1 MMAFCI
7 NCGKQVP
14 ADVKFCTSCG
24 SPVTGETEQTVRQQP
39 VQSPPQPVQQAV
51 AQQTPPPVVQPQTEY
66 AHQQGYTSQTMQQ
79 PMQQQSVAIY
89 TEEPITTG
97 GYIGIFLLLM
107 LPLVNM
113 ICLIIWA
120 CGGCRKVNKRNMA
133 RAMLIWMIIGAVLSG
148 VVVLIITLFFSSELD
163 SLKELATDL
172 GE

>member
-51 AQQTPPPVVQPQTEY
+51 AQQPPPPVVQPQTEY

-97 GYIGIFLLLM
+97 GYIGIFFTADA
-107 LPLVNM
+107 P
-113 ICLIIWA
+113 A
-120 CGGCRKVNKRNMA
+120 C
-133 RAMLIWMIIGAVLSG
+133 
-148 VVVLIITLFFSSELD
+148 
-163 SLKELATDL
+163 
-172 GE
+172 

>member
-39 VQSPPQPVQQAV
+39 VQS
-51 AQQTPPPVVQPQTEY
+51 PPPVVQPQTEY